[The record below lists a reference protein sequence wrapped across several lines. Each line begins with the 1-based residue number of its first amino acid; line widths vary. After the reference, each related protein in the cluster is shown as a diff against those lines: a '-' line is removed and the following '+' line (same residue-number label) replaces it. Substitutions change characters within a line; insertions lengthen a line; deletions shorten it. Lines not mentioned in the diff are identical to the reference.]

1 MAIIDKSSLTYGKNV
16 IDIDGPD
23 GNAFALMGIGAN
35 YLKRNLGYTKEEIND
50 FYAEMMASDYEN
62 LLLVFDK
69 YLGDYFDLHR
79 TFNDEDDY
87 DI

>member
-35 YLKRNLGYTKEEIND
+35 FLKRNLGYTKAELDD
-50 FYAEMMASDYEN
+50 FRGEMMESDYEN

-69 YLGDYFDLHR
+69 HLGDYFDLHR
-79 TFNDEDDY
+79 TFNNEDNY
-87 DI
+87 GI

>member
-35 YLKRNLGYTKEEIND
+35 YLKRYLGYTKDEIDD
-50 FYAEMMASDYEN
+50 FRNEMMAGDYEN

-79 TFNDEDDY
+79 TFK
-87 DI
+87 

>member
-16 IDIDGPD
+16 IDLDGPD
-23 GNAFALMGIGAN
+23 GNANYLMGIGGN
-35 YLKRNLGYTKEEIND
+35 YLKRNLGWTKEEVGD
-50 FYAEMMASDYEN
+50 FYTEMMAGDYEN

-79 TFNDEDDY
+79 TFK
-87 DI
+87 

>member
-23 GNAFALMGIGAN
+23 GNAFMLMGIGAN
-35 YLKRNLGYTKEEIND
+35 FLRKNLGYTEDEIDD
-50 FYAEMMASDYEN
+50 FHDEMMAGDYEN

-79 TFNDEDDY
+79 TFK
-87 DI
+87 

>member
-16 IDIDGPD
+16 IDLDGTD
-23 GNAFALMGIGAN
+23 GNAFALIAIGAN
-35 YLKRNLGYTKEEIND
+35 YLKRYLGYTKDEIDN
-50 FYAEMMASDYEN
+50 FTSEMMASDYEN
-62 LLLVFDK
+62 LVLVFDK